1 MHPSGVEPKL
11 LPGAARIPRLLRF
24 LMDCQRIIF
33 YRVLAKNV
41 GSMELGNI
49 IVEKAAGVPN
59 QAVLPPEKE

>member
-1 MHPSGVEPKL
+1 
-11 LPGAARIPRLLRF
+11 
-24 LMDCQRIIF
+24 MDCQRIIF